1 VSATLDQAAR
11 PGAMVSGTVTFSDG
25 MNGVWMIDEQGRPSV
40 DPDQAGYQPTE
51 ADLVAFQEK
60 LRVMLDGQ
68 M

>member
-1 VSATLDQAAR
+1 
-11 PGAMVSGTVTFSDG
+11 
-25 MNGVWMIDEQGRPSV
+25 MIDEQGRPSV